1 AIRVARQCAFDAVPR
16 VAHGVLCLFPAHA
29 RLALGALPVAAE
41 VGLELVV
48 PLAAGVRA
56 ARVRAVAVRRAIVA
70 VVVVIGLVV
79 VGVAML
85 VAIVAV
91 GRLVGPVGAVAAIE
105 CIAHRFLRLLP
116 GQLRLFLGVLPSGA
130 DFAFQRIVPAAPG
143 VLFAH
148 GVAVGVGR
156 RVVVVAV
163 LAVDVGPVLV
173 FAAPVLGFARRVD

>member
-1 AIRVARQCAFDAVPR
+1 
-16 VAHGVLCLFPAHA
+16 
-29 RLALGALPVAAE
+29 
-41 VGLELVV
+41 
-48 PLAAGVRA
+48 
-56 ARVRAVAVRRAIVA
+56 
-70 VVVVIGLVV
+70 
-79 VGVAML
+79 GVAML

-173 FAAPVLGFARRVD
+173 FAAPVLGFARRVDAFGHALAGGGPGNRAGRTADQHADRSGQCTDRGPGRGAADPADADADGMRSGCVADRVAVHVTVLVCHGGTPRCGG